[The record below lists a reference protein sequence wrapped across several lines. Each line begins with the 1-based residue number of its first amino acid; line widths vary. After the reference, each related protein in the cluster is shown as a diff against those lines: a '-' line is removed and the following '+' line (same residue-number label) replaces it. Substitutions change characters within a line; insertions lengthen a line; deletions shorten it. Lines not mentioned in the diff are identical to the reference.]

1 MFTFDADSLFSK
13 SRPKT
18 LVAFQDLQ
26 PKVIDNKSDV
36 LKSNTRWDVAI
47 KTRIT
52 ATKK

>member
-13 SRPKT
+13 STPKS

-26 PKVIDNKSDV
+26 PKVIDSKSDV
-36 LKSNTRWDVAI
+36 LKSDTRWDVVI

-52 ATKK
+52 AIKK